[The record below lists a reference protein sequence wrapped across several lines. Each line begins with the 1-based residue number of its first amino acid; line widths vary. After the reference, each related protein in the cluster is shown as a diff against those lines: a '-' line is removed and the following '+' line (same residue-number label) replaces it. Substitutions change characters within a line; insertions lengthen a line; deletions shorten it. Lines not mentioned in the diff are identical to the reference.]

1 MNISDG
7 QLHKYFQYMKTFH
20 RVYLQFYQNFM
31 QSSILFVL
39 GLDLYR
45 LFVIVIS
52 HELWGII
59 NECTLDRTA
68 SLLPGL
74 LFIVELERYDQIYHF
89 VDVQNHMIRP
99 RNS

>member
-1 MNISDG
+1 
-7 QLHKYFQYMKTFH
+7 
-20 RVYLQFYQNFM
+20 M

-39 GLDLYR
+39 GLDLDR

-59 NECTLDRTA
+59 NECALDRTA

-74 LFIVELERYDQIYHF
+74 LFFVELERYDQIDHF
-89 VDVQNHMIRP
+89 VDV
-99 RNS
+99 